1 MCFNMIWS
9 IIKKKMK
16 IQNAEKNYWVGE
28 ILMGWSEYIKQ
39 IFHIYRSLVGTHF
52 NDFKESGDTA

>member
-1 MCFNMIWS
+1 MVNHK
-9 IIKKKMK
+9 KKKMK
-16 IQNAEKNYWVGE
+16 IQNAENNYWVGE

-39 IFHIYRSLVGTHF
+39 IFKIYWSLVGTHF

>member
-39 IFHIYRSLVGTHF
+39 IFKILPVSCWHTF
-52 NDFKESGDTA
+52 Q